1 MVCILELKTTQ
12 SVHIKTLVDALSP
25 LLTDIS
31 IHFYPKTFKNE
42 QNKEV
47 MGGIMI
53 KEINKTS
60 TIIIHCKLDADKFDT
75 YTYNYKAEKL
85 SIGINLNNFLKC
97 IKCMTNCDTMT
108 WRIDSDDINKLI
120 MILESANEK
129 KTFKINLMDLENM
142 DLDIEPEEF
151 TYRVKMPT
159 QDFQNYCKN
168 MLNAATDGKMEIKC
182 VDNTLFMGGS
192 GDLGLIEFEVTATNN
207 GSGLHIKKVSGNNNE
222 IVQGKFELKFLITFT
237 KCSNMCTHVTLYLKN
252 RYPLIIEYNV
262 STLGVI
268 KFALSPCKRTN
279 GYDKADDN
287 N

>member
-1 MVCILELKTTQ
+1 MVCILEVKTTQ
-12 SVHIKTLVDALSP
+12 SVHIKTLVEALSP
-25 LLTDIS
+25 LLSDIS
-31 IHFYPKTFKNE
+31 FHFYPKKFKNDQGE
-42 QNKEV
+42 EV
-47 MGGIMI
+47 DGGIMI

-60 TIIIHCKLDADKFDT
+60 TILIHCKLDADKFDT
-75 YTYNYKAEKL
+75 YNYNYKAEKL

-129 KTFKINLMDLENM
+129 KTFKINLMDLEMM
-142 DLDIEPEEF
+142 DLEIEPVKF
-151 TYRVKMPT
+151 TYKVKMPT

-168 MLNAATDGKMEIKC
+168 MLNVATDGKMELKC
-182 VDNTLFMGGS
+182 CDNTLFIGGS
-192 GDLGLIEFEVTATNN
+192 GDLGTIEFEIVATNN
-207 GSGLHIKKVSGNNNE
+207 SSGLYIKKENNSVYE
-222 IVQGKFELKFLITFT
+222 IPQGKFELKNLIIFT

-252 RYPLIIEYNV
+252 KYALVIEYNV

-268 KFALSPCKRTN
+268 KFVLSPCKKHNDT
-279 GYDKADDN
+279 YADDN